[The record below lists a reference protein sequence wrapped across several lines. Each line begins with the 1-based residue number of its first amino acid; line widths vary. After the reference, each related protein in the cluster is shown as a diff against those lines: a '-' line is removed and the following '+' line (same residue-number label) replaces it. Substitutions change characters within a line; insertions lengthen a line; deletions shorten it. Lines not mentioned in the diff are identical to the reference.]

1 VFYGDNVACPSDEQD
16 LLMVLV
22 VCKFILVI
30 IAFRMD
36 VPARSMDYD
45 SPEERTVR
53 IEEYVEI
60 CMSCTLEELDG
71 GTCPT
76 GC

>member
-1 VFYGDNVACPSDEQD
+1 
-16 LLMVLV
+16 MVLV
-22 VCKFILVI
+22 VCKLILVI
-30 IAFRMD
+30 ITFRMEL
-36 VPARSMDYD
+36 PARSMDYE
-45 SPEERTVR
+45 SSEEKTVR

-60 CMSCTLEELDG
+60 CMSCPQEEFDG